1 MPKSLRLSTEDST
14 VHARMRAV
22 LSSIQQ
28 EFDFSTFTWPGFVD
42 WLSQRQ
48 GKQVLLVPIPTES
61 SSLFGGWISTAAAEF
76 IFFDKGTLPMHQI
89 HIQLHEIAHMLCG
102 HSTFHA
108 DQEHMSQSQEEIMAL
123 AASAM
128 RMRHVAESETE
139 QEAEI
144 LTALIQSAIFS
155 HGRQE
160 ALTRFDFQNHDEEVL
175 VYMMELG

>member
-28 EFDFSTFTWPGFVD
+28 EFDFSTFTWASFVD

-48 GKQVLLVPIPTES
+48 GKEVLLVPIPTES

-76 IFFDKGTLPMHQI
+76 IFYDAGTLPMHQI
-89 HIQLHEIAHMLCG
+89 HIQLHEIAHILCG
-102 HSTFHA
+102 HTTFSTDMERLPQNWA
-108 DQEHMSQSQEEIMAL
+108 EIMAL
-123 AASAM
+123 AADAM
-128 RMRHVAESETE
+128 RLRHVAESETE

-160 ALTRFDFQNHDEEVL
+160 ALTRFDFQNPDEEVL